1 MAGLFY
7 TYTQRAATRAILSAP
22 GAARILRSVSVT
34 LTTRIG
40 TRTHNVSSRVE
51 AVLY

>member
-7 TYTQRAATRAILSAP
+7 TYTQRAATREYSAC
-22 GAARILRSVSVT
+22 ILRSVSVT

-51 AVLY
+51 AVLYSL